1 MCKEIKQKYSN
12 VMARKCHF
20 CSLLFKTK
28 PTFSMLP
35 WLPSRNKKERVT
47 MPHICF
53 NVYENLGFISI
64 VVAEN
69 EMPLSIYV
77 VLLL

>member
-1 MCKEIKQKYSN
+1 
-12 VMARKCHF
+12 
-20 CSLLFKTK
+20 
-28 PTFSMLP
+28 MLP
-35 WLPSRNKKERVT
+35 WLPSRNKKEMVT

-53 NVYENLGFISI
+53 NVYENIGFIST

-69 EMPLSIYV
+69 EMPLSNNV